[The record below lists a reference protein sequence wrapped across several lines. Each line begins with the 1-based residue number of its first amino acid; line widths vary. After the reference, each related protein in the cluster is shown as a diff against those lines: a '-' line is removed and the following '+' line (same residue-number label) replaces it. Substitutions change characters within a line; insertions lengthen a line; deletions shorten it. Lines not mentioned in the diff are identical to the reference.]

1 MVLGIA
7 ILYIGFNYLKG
18 QNFFSSNDKYYAIY
32 TNVDGLN
39 KSNPVMINGFTV
51 GRVSDIRLLQNDGD
65 KVLVEL
71 DIRGDIILGDS
82 ATATL
87 NSDFLGNKSISLL
100 PGDISLPL
108 ESGDTLIANLDR
120 ALTDILAESAQPVAN
135 NIEATIKKLNTI
147 LDNIS
152 RNGGKLDTM
161 MLEFSKTP
169 KIVNGTLYT
178 LRDEVSTLTG
188 TYKELGT
195 QLNARVAGTKQ
206 IVDNL
211 TVFSDS
217 LSNLELNTTI
227 NRANKAIDEL
237 SKAIENF
244 SRSEGTI
251 GKLINDDSL
260 YVNLN
265 KAAESLDR
273 LLIHLDTSPK
283 HFFSPFGKSADKIE
297 RDRRK
302 QAKKGN

>member
-100 PGDISLPL
+100 PGNISLPL